1 MALGRGLGALIT
13 NTTRGVVKS
22 TDNNALENLKDQRI
36 WFIPINKITP
46 NEEQPR
52 KHFDVEELVGLTAS
66 IKEHGVLQPLIVVE
80 KTDGGYELVAGER
93 RLRAATAAGL
103 PTVPAIIKKFAN
115 QQKLEV
121 ALIENIQRSDLNPI
135 EEAFAYKRLMEE
147 FNLTQQE
154 VADKVGKS
162 RPAVANMIRLLAL
175 PEVVQQALVEGKINT
190 GQARA
195 LLTLA
200 TEVEQLQM
208 LSSMLGERIT
218 TRELEK
224 EVAKRSIGT
233 NSRVRRDP
241 NLLYLE
247 DKLRK
252 KFGTKVDITKK
263 GGRGTILFNY
273 YSEDEFNQLI
283 KKFLSD

>member
-13 NTTRGVVKS
+13 STAKGVVRS
-22 TDNNALENLKDQRI
+22 TNNNALENLTDQRI
-36 WFIPINKITP
+36 WYIPINKIVP
-46 NEEQPR
+46 NENQPR
-52 KHFDVEELVGLTAS
+52 KHFDAEELAGLAAS
-66 IKEHGVLQPLIVVE
+66 IKEHGILQPLLVVE

-121 ALIENIQRSDLNPI
+121 SLIENIQRTDLNPI
-135 EEAFAYKRLMEE
+135 EEAFAYKRLVEE
-147 FNLTQQE
+147 FGLAHYA

-162 RPAVANMIRLLAL
+162 RPLVSNMIRLLAL
-175 PEVVQQALVEGKINT
+175 PEAVQQALIDGKINT
-190 GQARA
+190 GQGRA
-195 LLTLA
+195 LLTLT
-200 TEVEQLQM
+200 TESEQLQL
-208 LSSMLGERIT
+208 LSSMLGEHIT
-218 TRELEK
+218 THELER
-224 EVAKRSIGT
+224 EVAKRAAGT

-241 NLLYLE
+241 NLLYME

-252 KFGTKVDITKK
+252 EFGTKVDITKK

-273 YSEDEFNQLI
+273 YSEEELSRLL
-283 KKFLSD
+283 KKLLPD